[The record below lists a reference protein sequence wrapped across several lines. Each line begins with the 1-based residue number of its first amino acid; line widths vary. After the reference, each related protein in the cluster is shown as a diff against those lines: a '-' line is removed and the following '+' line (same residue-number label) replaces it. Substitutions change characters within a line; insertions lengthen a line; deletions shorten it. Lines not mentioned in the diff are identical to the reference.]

1 MDNYSAFIK
10 QFRPE
15 LANKTLN
22 QYSKQLRYLSD
33 AYGLGFNPLQL
44 TLDIIDIAIEELN
57 VKHVTLQGLPYEKNI
72 RLAVFRNL
80 INIFNNYITPK
91 DYETLDS
98 LILEAKIKN
107 F

>member
-1 MDNYSAFIK
+1 MDNYSSFIK

-15 LANKTLN
+15 LSPKTLS

-33 AYGLGFNPLQL
+33 GYGLDFNPLQL
-44 TLDIIDIAIEELN
+44 TLDIIDIAIEDLS
-57 VKHVTLQGLPYEKNI
+57 VKHITLVGLPYEKNI

-80 INIFNNYITPK
+80 INIFSDHITPK
-91 DYETLDS
+91 DYQLLDS
-98 LILEAKIKN
+98 LILEAKIN

>member
-1 MDNYSAFIK
+1 MDNYSAFIR

-15 LANKTLN
+15 LQPKTLS
-22 QYSKQLRYLSD
+22 QYAKQLRYLSD

-57 VKHVTLQGLPYEKNI
+57 VKHVTLIGLPYEKNL

-80 INIFNNYITPK
+80 IDIFNEYITPK
-91 DYETLDS
+91 HYQLLDS
-98 LILEAKIKN
+98 LILEAKIN
-107 F
+107 

>member
-1 MDNYSAFIK
+1 MDNYTAFIK

-15 LANKTLN
+15 LQTKTLN
-22 QYSKQLRYLSD
+22 QYAKQLRFLSD

-44 TLDIIDIAIEELN
+44 TLDLIDIAIEELN
-57 VKHVTLQGLPYEKNI
+57 VKHITLIGLPYEKNI

-80 INIFNNYITPK
+80 INIFSDYITPK
-91 DYETLDS
+91 HYQILDC

>member
-15 LANKTLN
+15 LQPKTLS
-22 QYSKQLRYLSD
+22 QYAKQLRFLSD

-44 TLDIIDIAIEELN
+44 TLDLIDIAIEELN
-57 VKHVTLQGLPYEKNI
+57 VKHITLIGLPYEKNI

>member
-15 LANKTLN
+15 LANKTLS
-22 QYSKQLRYLSD
+22 QYAKQLRYLSD

-57 VKHVTLQGLPYEKNI
+57 VKHITLQGLPYEKNI

>member
-1 MDNYSAFIK
+1 MDNYSSFIR

-15 LANKTLN
+15 LSPKTLS
-22 QYSKQLRYLSD
+22 QYAKQLKYLSD
-33 AYGLGFNPLQL
+33 AYGLEFNPLQL

-57 VKHVTLQGLPYEKNI
+57 VKHVTLIGLPYEKNL

-80 INIFNNYITPK
+80 INIFNEYITPK
-91 DYETLDS
+91 HYQLLDS
-98 LILEAKIKN
+98 LILEAKIN